1 MNAFVKELEDY
12 LIAEQAK
19 FYRLAYSYL
28 YNEDEAL
35 DAVQNAICQAAKLGI
50 SSVAYLRY
58 EKSQREPSLSMLAEI
73 AKIFNVS
80 TDYLLGVIDF

>member
-35 DAVQNAICQAAKLGI
+35 DAVQNAICQALEKH
-50 SSVAYLRY
+50 SS
-58 EKSQREPSLSMLAEI
+58 
-73 AKIFNVS
+73 
-80 TDYLLGVIDF
+80 

>member
-1 MNAFVKELEDY
+1 MKIILSERLKELREENGMTQKQ
-12 LIAEQAK
+12 I
-19 FYRLAYSYL
+19 
-28 YNEDEAL
+28 
-35 DAVQNAICQAAKLGI
+35 AAKLGI

-80 TDYLLGVIDF
+80 TDYLLGVSDF